1 MGLEISSIGLNPFSS
16 QIANLK
22 QLNNKYGGKVYFGQT
37 VQKQDSFQSNSSAK
51 FFDENTVKTLIAQNP
66 TVGKILKDNKITPKL
81 NMKELKEL
89 QLGHCKDTQEVAI
102 NIAKNLPYALKQ
114 QANLQDLREGA
125 MLHDYGKV
133 LIPSEILNKNG
144 VLTDEE
150 HKIMDLHS
158 ELGYQ
163 LLKNS
168 GLSDSVLNLIR
179 HHHNNVDASHSFV
192 PDINLQILNLADKYS
207 ALTESRVYKDAY
219 SPEKALTIIYSD
231 VKKGDIHPFLFNAL
245 VKSINQIQSPQVNT
259 TAC

>member
-1 MGLEISSIGLNPFSS
+1 MGLEITATGLNPFAS
-16 QIANLK
+16 QIATLK
-22 QLNNKYGGKVYFGQT
+22 QLNNKYSGKIHFGQ
-37 VQKQDSFQSNSSAK
+37 VAPKQDSFQSNSTTK

-66 TVGKILKDNKITPKL
+66 TVGKILKDNKIPPKL

-89 QLGHCKDTQEVAI
+89 QLGHCLDTQEIAI
-102 NIAKNLPYALKQ
+102 NISKNLPPALRQ
-114 QANLQDLREGA
+114 QVNLKTLKEGA

-168 GLSDSVLNLIR
+168 GVSEETLTLVR
-179 HHHNNVDASHSFV
+179 HHHNNTDSSHTFV

-207 ALTESRVYKDAY
+207 ALTEKRVYKEAFT
-219 SPEKALTIIYSD
+219 PEKALTIIYSD

-245 VKSINQIQSPQVNT
+245 TKSVNNIQPMPTNAA
-259 TAC
+259 AC